1 MDKNLELYYWP
12 TPNGH
17 KIAIFLE
24 ETGLPYHVH
33 PLDIGKGEQFKPEF
47 LRISPNNKIP
57 ALLDPQ
63 GPDGK
68 PLSLFESGAILLYLA
83 EKTGQFLEHD
93 ARGRYQTLQWLFFQ
107 VASLG
112 PMLGQVHHFRCY
124 AQEKIDYAIDRY
136 TNEAARLYHVMDK
149 QLSKLEHFSGAYS
162 IADMA
167 IYPWIRFHERQGQ
180 KLGEFP
186 HLKRWF
192 DSVAARPAVQRGIA
206 LLKEVRGE
214 TMSANEK
221 EILFGKTQY
230 QRR

>member
-24 ETGLPYHVH
+24 EAGLPYHVH
-33 PLDIGKGEQFKPEF
+33 AIDIGKGEQFKPEF

-83 EKTGQFLEHD
+83 EKTRKFLPFD
-93 ARGRYQTLQWLFFQ
+93 AHGRFQTLQWLFFQ

-112 PMLGQVHHFRCY
+112 PMLGQAHHFRGY
-124 AQEKIDYAIDRY
+124 AQEKIHYAIDRY
-136 TNEAARLYHVMDK
+136 TNEAARLYHVMDT
-149 QLSKLEHFSGAYS
+149 QLSKLEYFSSAYS

-167 IYPWIRFHERQGQ
+167 IYPWIRSHERQGQ
-180 KLGEFP
+180 KLEDFP

-192 DSVAARPAVQRGIA
+192 TSVEARPAVQRGIA
-206 LLKEVRGE
+206 LLKDARGE
-214 TMSANEK
+214 SMSAKEK